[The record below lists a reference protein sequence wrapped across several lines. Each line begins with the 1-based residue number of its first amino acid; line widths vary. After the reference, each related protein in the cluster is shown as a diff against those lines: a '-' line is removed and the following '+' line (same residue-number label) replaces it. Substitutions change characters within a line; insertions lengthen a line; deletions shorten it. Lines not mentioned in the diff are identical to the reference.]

1 MNQFRSIILIISLG
15 AALISCSDY
24 NEVVKGDDYT
34 RKLEVAND
42 YFEKGLQPQTKRNGK
57 FKMSSDGTPKIK
69 DNLLLQSITLY
80 EQVYQRMPRTGEG
93 ELSYFRIGKAY
104 YHAKDYYMAGYYL
117 GAFTQ
122 RFPNSVKAQES
133 LFLSAMCS
141 VNNSPEYK
149 LDQNETELAIN
160 NLQQFINRY
169 PDSPLVDSCNT
180 IMDKLRMKIEKKDYE
195 SVKLYV
201 KTQDYRAAVA
211 AAASFLEDYPR
222 SASKEEISFLLV
234 ENSYLLT
241 QNSIEA
247 KKRERIEQTIERC
260 HNFVAEFP
268 SSSYLKKVNDYREMM
283 QKSL

>member
-1 MNQFRSIILIISLG
+1 MMRFQIFFLAITLGVLIT
-15 AALISCSDY
+15 SCSEY
-24 NEVVKGDDYT
+24 NAVVKGDDYSK
-34 RKLEVAND
+34 KLEMANEM
-42 YFEKGLQPQTKRNGK
+42 FEKGTQPKTKSNGQVVTN
-57 FKMSSDGTPKIK
+57 SDGSPKIK

-80 EQVYQRMPRTGEG
+80 EQIYQRMPKTGEG
-93 ELSYFRIGKAY
+93 ELAYFRIGKAY
-104 YHAKDYYMAGYYL
+104 YLAKDYYMAGYYL

-122 RFPNSVKAQES
+122 RFPMSVKAQES

-169 PDSPLVDSCNT
+169 PDSPLVDSCNH
-180 IMDKLRMKIEKKDYE
+180 IMDRLRLKIEKKDYE

-211 AAASFLEDYPR
+211 SSMSFLEDYPR
-222 SASKEEISFLLV
+222 SQHKEEVYFLCV
-234 ENSYLLT
+234 ENSYLLAL
-241 QNSIEA
+241 NSIES

-268 SSSYLKKVNDYREMM
+268 SSSFLNKVNNYRTEME
-283 QKSL
+283 KAL

>member
-1 MNQFRSIILIISLG
+1 MSQFRSIILIISLG
-15 AALISCSDY
+15 TAFVSCSDY
-24 NEVVKGDDYT
+24 NEVVKSDDYT
-34 RKLEVAND
+34 KKLEVAND
-42 YFEKGLQPQTKRNGK
+42 YFEKGLQPQTKRNGTV
-57 FKMSSDGTPKIK
+57 KMSSDGTPKIK

-149 LDQNETELAIN
+149 LDQYETELAIN

-169 PDSPLVDSCNT
+169 PDSPLVDSCNV

-222 SASKEEISFLLV
+222 STSKEEISFLLV
-234 ENSYLLT
+234 ENSFLLS

-260 HNFVAEFP
+260 HNFAAEFA

-283 QKSL
+283 EKSL